1 VARYL
6 IRRVGT
12 TAVTTLVLSFVV
24 FVLVEVSSPVSV
36 CRRILGRFATDEQVR
51 DCNVRLGLDHPL
63 WDRYLTFLHHAV
75 TLNFGVSTLLS
86 QPVMTAV
93 VPRLERTLVLALIAF
108 FAIMPLGIVLG
119 TFAALRQARLTDRA
133 VTVAGTV
140 TTAIPEIATGIFLLT
155 IFSGELHLLPGAV
168 VLLPGESLASHPSYF
183 VLPVLTL
190 MLVDV
195 GYIAR
200 ITRSSMLEVL
210 RSNYV
215 RTAELKGLSYRKV
228 VRRHVLRN
236 GMLVPVT
243 VIAYHVNWLIGGV
256 VIVEAVFGYP
266 GLGQLLLQAAYERD
280 VFVIEAG
287 MLILVVVALV
297 SQMLADIAYMLL
309 DPRVRL
315 T

>member
-1 VARYL
+1 MARYL

-12 TAVTTLVLSFVV
+12 TALTTLFLSFVV

-51 DCNVRLGLDHPL
+51 DCNVRLGLDRPL

-75 TLNFGVSTLLS
+75 TLDFGVSTLLS
-86 QPVMTAV
+86 QPVIDAV
-93 VPRLERTLVLALIAF
+93 LPRLERTLVLAAIAF
-108 FAIMPLGIVLG
+108 FAIMPLGVILG
-119 TFAALRQARLTDRA
+119 TLAALRQGRLVDR
-133 VTVAGTV
+133 TVSVVGTI
-140 TTAIPEIATGIFLLT
+140 TTSIPEIATGIFLLT
-155 IFSGELHLLPGAV
+155 ILSGELHLLPGAT
-168 VLLPGESLASHPSYF
+168 VLLPGQSLVSHPSYF

-200 ITRSSMLEVL
+200 ITRSSMLGVL
-210 RSNYV
+210 QSNYV
-215 RTAELKGLSYRKV
+215 RAAELKGLPYRKI
-228 VRRHVLRN
+228 VRRHVIRN

-243 VIAYHVNWLIGGV
+243 VMAYHVNWLIGGV
-256 VIVEAVFGYP
+256 VIVEAIFGYP

-297 SQMLADIAYMLL
+297 SQLLADIAYMLL

-315 T
+315 S